1 MFSSRAFS
9 SHVRSFAALAAA
21 AGLLSGCQSV
31 SNALSPPEPNAG
43 PCPSALSL
51 YDAHRVVE
59 MREGEVAYGN
69 VGFTGEI
76 LAVRSLCSYYGERPI
91 LANLELDMGFGR
103 GPAASGNQHTYEFFV
118 AVTRRDVAVIEKQV
132 FPVTVR
138 FRPGEDRVYRTETI
152 DAIQIPRAN
161 AETSGVNFEIIVG
174 FELTADQL
182 AFNRSGQRFRVAA
195 GQE

>member
-1 MFSSRAFS
+1 MFSR
-9 SHVRSFAALAAA
+9 HVRSFAALAAA
-21 AGLLSGCQSV
+21 AGLLSGCQS
-31 SNALSPPEPNAG
+31 LSDRLASPEQNSG

-51 YDAHRVVE
+51 YDAHRLVE
-59 MREGEVAYGN
+59 IHGDEVAYEN
-69 VGFTGEI
+69 VGFTAEI

-103 GPAASGNQHTYEFFV
+103 GPAAVGDSHTYEFFV
-118 AVTRRDVAVIEKQV
+118 AVTRRDVAVIEKEV

-138 FRPGEDRVYRTETI
+138 FERGEDRVYRTERI

-161 AETSGVNFEIIVG
+161 ADTSGVNFEIIAG
-174 FELTADQL
+174 FELTPEQL

-195 GQE
+195 GQD